1 MCVTLTGI
9 SGSTLAEKC
18 TSDDQGQPFLA
29 SDGKNIVVPFNSV
42 SGVKS
47 IKVSFN
53 AGKHAQIQTFIV
65 EGCSNA
71 KGRCKPLGL
80 NLKY

>member
-1 MCVTLTGI
+1 MCVTLIGN
-9 SGSTLAEKC
+9 SGSKLAEKC
-18 TSDDQGQPFLA
+18 LSGDYGEPYLTSDE
-29 SDGKNIVVPFNSV
+29 KNIVVPFDSV
-42 SGVKS
+42 NGVKS

-53 AGKHAQIQTFIV
+53 DEQHGTIPSFIV